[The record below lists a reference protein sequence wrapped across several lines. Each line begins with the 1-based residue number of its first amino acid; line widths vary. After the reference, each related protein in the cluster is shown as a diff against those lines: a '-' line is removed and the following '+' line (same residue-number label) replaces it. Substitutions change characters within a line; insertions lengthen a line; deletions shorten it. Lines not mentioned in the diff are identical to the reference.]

1 MSNPVG
7 VLQETGNS
15 YPSRAPGF
23 NPGILV
29 VYVLLIF
36 LVFCVLFRIYVF
48 YPLLHVSL
56 DCPSYLC
63 LLPVVACFSEL
74 SFVSMSFTRCCMFLW
89 IVLRI
94 YVFYPLLHVSLDC
107 PFLIDSSV
115 FFKSDCK
122 I

>member
-1 MSNPVG
+1 
-7 VLQETGNS
+7 
-15 YPSRAPGF
+15 
-23 NPGILV
+23 
-29 VYVLLIF
+29 
-36 LVFCVLFRIYVF
+36 LFRIYVF